1 MQRNGRQT
9 VDGDGEMSRVDGL
22 KMCGIKVAKRSTPI
36 TIIKSGS
43 RCAALPLPAA
53 VASGGGCP
61 AFHHSD
67 ISQQQQNQRQEV
79 INQSINRL
87 TSCCVVSVV
96 VDDVAPML
104 VVVLSMSSKIMHDVL
119 LVQNPLL

>member
-9 VDGDGEMSRVDGL
+9 VDGDGEKSRVGGL

-53 VASGGGCP
+53 VASGGGCRSIIP
-61 AFHHSD
+61 IPTFPK
-67 ISQQQQNQRQEV
+67 IQQQSEAHRSNKP
-79 INQSINRL
+79 IN
-87 TSCCVVSVV
+87 
-96 VDDVAPML
+96 
-104 VVVLSMSSKIMHDVL
+104 
-119 LVQNPLL
+119 